1 MRLLTFHTEHG
12 PRAGRLEGDV
22 VVEFDAAD
30 VGAVLAAGE
39 LGETTETGRSH
50 PLADLRLAPPVLA
63 PAKVICIGQN
73 YEAHIREEGGQLP
86 KFPTLFNKF
95 ARTLIGPQDP
105 IQLPRNSEKVD
116 WEVELAF
123 YVGRPIRHASETD
136 ALAAIAG
143 YTVLND
149 VSMRDWQSRTTQWLQ
164 GKAFESTTPVGPWM
178 VTPDE
183 IDPLKLRVLCEV
195 DGQVMQ
201 DSTTA
206 DLVFKPAQIAAYISE
221 FITLEPG
228 DLIAT
233 GTPSGV
239 GNFRNPPVYLKA
251 GQVVRTHIDGIGECV
266 NVCESGS

>member
-12 PRAGRLEGDV
+12 PRAGRLEGDIV
-22 VVEFDAAD
+22 LELDAPD
-30 VGAVLAAGE
+30 VGAVLAAGDPTAIAE
-39 LGETTETGRSH
+39 AGRSH

-63 PAKVICIGQN
+63 PPKVICIGQN
-73 YEAHIREEGGQLP
+73 YEAHLREQGGELP
-86 KFPTLFNKF
+86 QFPTLFNKY

-105 IQLPRNSEKVD
+105 IQLPRNAEKVD

-123 YVGRPIRHASETD
+123 YVGRPIRHASEAE
-136 ALAAIAG
+136 ALNAIAG

-149 VSMRDWQSRTTQWLQ
+149 ISMRDWQFRTTQWMQ
-164 GKAFESTTPVGPWM
+164 GKAFEATTPVGPWM
-178 VTPDE
+178 VTPE
-183 IDPLKLRVLCEV
+183 ELDPLNLRVRCDV

-206 DLVFKPAQIAAYISE
+206 DLVFKPAQIAAYVSE
-221 FITLEPG
+221 FITLEAG

-239 GNFRNPPVYLKA
+239 GNFRNPPVYLKP
-251 GQVVRTHIDGIGECV
+251 GQVLRTAIDGIGECV
-266 NVCESGS
+266 NVCESEP